1 MRAELLDSEDLTEK
15 LDDMREK
22 ASEDLVARFI
32 PPGSY
37 PAQWDIEGLE
47 RAAAAFVPGG
57 LPIAKWAAEDG
68 VDDEV
73 LIDRILEE
81 FDQHMAAKAAQI
93 GGETMRMA
101 ERQITLQVLD
111 QLWREHI
118 QNMMRLREGVTLR
131 AFGQRDPLAEYRRDG
146 FEMFDGLLERHRN
159 SVVVV
164 LANLEV
170 RQQEPQP
177 AAPAPAPSGSAPA
190 GVGSVAAAGKAAQGL
205 APPPTLSANGAGTG
219 QISAEQM
226 KKTKRNEPCPC
237 GSGKKFKQCHGAAV

>member
-1 MRAELLDSEDLTEK
+1 M
-15 LDDMREK
+15 
-22 ASEDLVARFI
+22 
-32 PPGSY
+32 
-37 PAQWDIEGLE
+37 
-47 RAAAAFVPGG
+47 
-57 LPIAKWAAEDG
+57 
-68 VDDEV
+68 DDEV

-93 GGETMRMA
+93 GADTMRMA

-170 RQQEPQP
+170 RQAEPPQ
-177 AAPAPAPSGSAPA
+177 AAPAAAPG
-190 GVGSVAAAGKAAQGL
+190 GAAAGGAAAAGTSQPQGL
-205 APPPTLSANGAGTG
+205 TPPPTLSVNGTGTGTGTG
-219 QISAEQM
+219 QITAEQM

-237 GSGKKFKQCHGAAV
+237 GSGKKFKQCHGAAA

>member
-1 MRAELLDSEDLTEK
+1 
-15 LDDMREK
+15 MREK

-47 RAAAAFVPGG
+47 RAVAAFVPGG

-93 GGETMRMA
+93 GADTMRMA

-118 QNMMRLREGVTLR
+118 QNMTAARGRDPARLRSAR
-131 AFGQRDPLAEYRRDG
+131 PLVEYRRDG

-159 SVVVV
+159 SVV
-164 LANLEV
+164 LANLESV
-170 RQQEPQP
+170 SLNHHRQHRLLPL
-177 AAPAPAPSGSAPA
+177 G
-190 GVGSVAAAGKAAQGL
+190 AAAGG
-205 APPPTLSANGAGTG
+205 
-219 QISAEQM
+219 
-226 KKTKRNEPCPC
+226 
-237 GSGKKFKQCHGAAV
+237 GAAAAHSLKVVSDADPVRQWNGYRAGYVPSK